1 MAKKSS
7 TNVENAAALLGQ
19 RGGLANTE
27 KQQAARKLNA
37 KRAGRPR
44 RVCVHCGEPVIGG
57 HVDRSRDESCGAHG
71 WRWQSRAEHYQQQQ
85 ATPKKGK
92 KR

>member
-1 MAKKSS
+1 MSKKLPR
-7 TNVENAAALLGQ
+7 NVENAAALLGQ

-27 KQQAARKLNA
+27 KQQLTRKLNA

-44 RVCVHCGEPVIGG
+44 RVCLHCGEPVIGG
-57 HVDRSRDESCGAHG
+57 HVDRSLDSSCGAHG
-71 WRWQSRAEHYQQQQ
+71 WRWQSRAEQFAQHS
-85 ATPKKGK
+85 APKGK